1 MYDAEYSS
9 SRANLS
15 TTTTSQS
22 ATLMNVTTSSST
34 NSTNSR
40 FNSRSLS
47 AFVESTNRNSI
58 KKITSNNDN
67 TPVSIKTLANKQQQ
81 PVKAEE
87 ERLRERD
94 ADIQAQEEH
103 AKILEKQEQDRQ
115 REFLARER
123 RAQAFMNNMAGGV
136 IKN

>member
-1 MYDAEYSS
+1 M
-9 SRANLS
+9 L
-15 TTTTSQS
+15 
-22 ATLMNVTTSSST
+22 
-34 NSTNSR
+34 
-40 FNSRSLS
+40 
-47 AFVESTNRNSI
+47 VENEIT
-58 KKITSNNDN
+58 KK
-67 TPVSIKTLANKQQQ
+67 
-81 PVKAEE
+81 KAEE